1 MADGTYRHTGM
12 NLDYV
17 PASATTAKTVVEI
30 EDIIGVVIDDVAAN
44 ATGAIGVKG
53 VYALPKS
60 ATTVAIAQGVKL
72 YWDASN
78 DCATETALTN
88 KLIGYAA
95 KASATTDT
103 TVDVQLVQ
111 TGIEQAEQ
119 VGGVTYTIG
128 TEAANVINVA
138 CQFTDENG
146 ADLAVAASVRQYLSS
161 VATGLDYE
169 TGGPDAVAI
178 GTDGSLY
185 KSGGDSLIEWSLI
198 SEADGD
204 ADINITKSG
213 ADTFYLVTVLP
224 NGRLVVSGAIT
235 FDATT

>member
-1 MADGTYRHTGM
+1 MADGTYKQPGM

-30 EDIIGVVIDDVAAN
+30 EDIIGVVTDDIAAL
-44 ATGAIGVKG
+44 ATGSIGVKG

-60 ATTVAIAQGVKL
+60 AATVTIAQGVKL

-78 DCATETALTN
+78 DCATETALSN

-95 KASATTDT
+95 KASAATESN
-103 TVDVQLVQ
+103 VDVQLVQ

-128 TEAANVINVA
+128 TEAANVIIVA
-138 CQFTDENG
+138 CQLTDENG
-146 ADLAVAASVRQYLSS
+146 VALAVAGNVRQYVSS
-161 VATGLDYE
+161 VSTGLDYE
-169 TGGPDAVAI
+169 ASPPDAVAI
-178 GTDGSLY
+178 STNGSLY
-185 KSGGDSLIEWSLI
+185 KSGGDSLTEWSVT
-198 SEADGD
+198 SEANGL
-204 ADINITKSG
+204 IGISITHSG

-224 NGRLVVSGAIT
+224 NGRIVVSGAIT